1 MNAGQYIAKYGKHL
15 FKDKVRHIC
24 KICEKDLLY
33 YNESLIGHL
42 KPHGI
47 TLDQYAD
54 KYLIHNKPVAVHLTS
69 AKKSRKRKPKL
80 VQSEQVEKKIVTIL
94 RDNIQDCSPVNG
106 TCIDNVKQENALG
119 SDNTSFQEENNSCIE
134 DNCHE
139 NRSIS
144 SQIKKEDGV
153 KTDVSDLS
161 DGIKEEVEVKSEPPD
176 YTDSEFINTSL
187 FLDGYNA
194 NETSSIVRY
203 TDQLG
208 DYSTF
213 GCHMCAFSGSYRAL
227 IHHLSNKHALTLK
240 ASKKIHGEIIVIE
253 KVLHNCKI
261 CAREMLHTSDHLDA
275 HMRIYHGL
283 KRNAYIQAR
292 TDNAYLRTLMD
303 QYQDSQKVKQENEDP
318 FRSGTYIF
326 PKKIILLFCASKN

>member
-15 FKDKVRHIC
+15 FKDKVRHVC

-42 KPHGI
+42 KPHGM

-54 KYLIHNKPVAVHLTS
+54 KYLIDNKPVPVHLTS
-69 AKKSRKRKPKL
+69 AKKPRKRKPKL
-80 VQSEQVEKKIVTIL
+80 VQSKEVEKKIVTIL
-94 RDNIQDCSPVNG
+94 RDNNPGGSAVNG
-106 TCIDNVKQENALG
+106 TSVGDVKQENVQG
-119 SDNTSFQEENNSCIE
+119 SDNNTFHENSSIQ
-134 DNCHE
+134 DNCHK
-139 NRSIS
+139 NGSIS
-144 SQIKKEDGV
+144 SQILKENSIKK
-153 KTDVSDLS
+153 DVSDLS

-176 YTDSEFINTSL
+176 YNDSDFINTSL
-187 FLDGYNA
+187 FLDGYN
-194 NETSSIVRY
+194 ESSNVRY

-213 GCHMCAFSGSYRAL
+213 GCHMCVFSGSYRAL
-227 IHHLSNKHALTLK
+227 IHHLSNKHMLTLK
-240 ASKKIHGEIIVIE
+240 AYKKIHGEIIVIE

-275 HMRIYHGL
+275 HMRIYHSL

-292 TDNAYLRTLMD
+292 TDDNYLRTLVD

-318 FRSGTYIF
+318 FRSGAYIF
-326 PKKIILLFCASKN
+326 PDKSFQISYLSEN